1 MSLSRRDLLLTTAGA
16 GVAAGLVPSIL
27 HAQAPSQSVVDTPE
41 LYAGE
46 KAMYEAALKEGMVIS
61 NNTGPTW
68 ANWNAL
74 FGAFGR
80 RYPNVNLVY
89 NDVGSGVAVNA
100 LDRTR
105 ARPQVDTIYYFG
117 ANGVDAQKRGLLAPF
132 TPTNFDKLPTLAK
145 HPAGEWFTIHQLE
158 VVFIVNKKL
167 VKNPPRSFADLA
179 KPEYKGNIVYLDPR
193 TTGVGQVFT
202 WAATFASGGAYDNL
216 KPGLDYIE
224 ALHKSGNVAR
234 VVGTTPYAQ
243 FVKGEIPIWVNFVN
257 DGLRA
262 KFVDGMGDDVEVIS
276 PSEGTVAAPYTI
288 SLVKNG
294 PNQNAGKLWL
304 NFITSDRGQQ
314 LFAEGFVT
322 PSVPGVAIPD
332 AVKARL
338 VTHAK
343 STLLDLDK
351 AGAQLSALQQGWA
364 KAALGQ

>member
-1 MSLSRRDLLLTTAGA
+1 MTVDRRVVLRGVGACALALTAGQA
-16 GVAAGLVPSIL
+16 L
-27 HAQAPSQSVVDTPE
+27 AQATPQTVTDTPE

-46 KAMYEAALKEGMVIS
+46 RALYDAAAREGMVIS

-68 ANWNAL
+68 ANWAAL
-74 FGAFGR
+74 FRAFGQ

-100 LDRTR
+100 LDRTK

-117 ANGVDAQKRGLLAPF
+117 ANGVDAQRRGLLAPF
-132 TPTNFDKLPTLAK
+132 TPTNFERLPALAK

-158 VVFIVNKKL
+158 IVFIVNKKL
-167 VKNPPRSFADLA
+167 VRNPPRSFADLL
-179 KPEYKGNIVYLDPR
+179 KSDYKGNVVYLDPR
-193 TTGVGQVFT
+193 STGVGQVLT
-202 WAATFASGGAYDNL
+202 WAANFAQGGTYDNL
-216 KPGLDYIE
+216 APGLSYIE
-224 ALHKSGNVAR
+224 RLHKGGNVLR
-234 VVGTTPYAQ
+234 VMGTTPYAQ

-262 KFVDGMGDDVEVIS
+262 KFMDGMGDDVEVVS

-294 PNQNAGKLWL
+294 PNPNAGKLWL
-304 NFITSDRGQQ
+304 NFIMSERGQQ

-332 AVKARL
+332 AVRARL
-338 VTHAK
+338 VTHAG
-343 STLLDLDK
+343 STLLDLEK
-351 AGAQLSALQQGWA
+351 SAAQLGALQQGWA
-364 KAALGQ
+364 RAAL

>member
-1 MSLSRRDLLLTTAGA
+1 MSIDRRLILQAMGASALALQAGQA
-16 GVAAGLVPSIL
+16 W
-27 HAQAPSQSVVDTPE
+27 AQQPSQSVADTPE
-41 LYAGE
+41 FYAGE
-46 KAMYEAALKEGMVIS
+46 RTLYEAAGKEGMVIS

-100 LDRTR
+100 LDRTK

-117 ANGVDAQKRGLLAPF
+117 ANGVDAQRRGLLAPHK
-132 TPTNFDKLPTLAK
+132 PPNFEKLPELAR
-145 HPAGEWFTIHQLE
+145 HPDGEWFTIHQLE
-158 VVFIVNKKL
+158 IVFIVNKKL
-167 VKNPPRSFADLA
+167 VKNPPRSFADLL
-179 KPEYKGNIVYLDPR
+179 KPEYKGNVVYLDPR
-193 TTGVGQVFT
+193 STGVGQVLT
-202 WAATFASGGAYDNL
+202 WAANFAQGGTYANL
-216 KPGLDYIE
+216 EPGLKYIE
-224 ALHKSGNVAR
+224 QLHKGGNVLR

-262 KFVDGMGDDVEVIS
+262 KFLDGMGDDVDVIS

-294 PNQNAGKLWL
+294 PNPNAAKLWL
-304 NFITSDRGQQ
+304 NFIMSERGQQ

-338 VTHAK
+338 VTHAR
-343 STLLDLDK
+343 STLLDLGQS
-351 AGAQLSALQQGWA
+351 AAQLQALQAGWA
-364 KAALGQ
+364 KAAL

>member
-1 MSLSRRDLLLTTAGA
+1 MNVTRRHILALSAGA
-16 GVAAGLVPSIL
+16 LALAGVGSA
-27 HAQAPSQSVVDTPE
+27 HAQTVADSPE

-46 KAMYEAALKEGMVIS
+46 KAAYEAALKEGLVIS

-74 FGAFGR
+74 FGAFQR
-80 RYPNVNLVY
+80 RYPGMNIVY

-100 LDRTR
+100 LDRTK
-105 ARPQVDTIYYFG
+105 ARPQVDTIYYYG
-117 ANGVDAQKRGLLAPF
+117 ANGIDAQKRGLLTPF
-132 TPTNFDKLPTLAK
+132 KPVNFDKLGPAAK
-145 HPAGEWFTIHQLE
+145 HPDGEWFTIHQLE

-167 VKNPPRSFADLA
+167 VKNPPRSWADLL
-179 KPEYKGNIVYLDPR
+179 KPEYKGSVMYLDPR
-193 TTGVGQVFT
+193 TAGVGQVLT
-202 WAATFASGGAYDNL
+202 WAANFANGGAYDNL

-224 ALHKSGNVAR
+224 KLHKSGNVLR

-243 FVKGEIPIWVNFVN
+243 FVKGEIPIWINYVN

-262 KFVDGMGDDVEVIS
+262 KFVDGLGDDVEVIS
-276 PSEGTVAAPYTI
+276 PSEGTAAAPYTI

-294 PNQNAGKLWL
+294 PNPNAGKLWL
-304 NFITSDRGQQ
+304 NFIMSDTGQR

-338 VTHAK
+338 VSHSK
-343 STLLDLDK
+343 VELLDLTK
-351 AGAQLSALQQGWA
+351 AAGQSQALIDGWA

>member
-1 MSLSRRDLLLTTAGA
+1 MTIDRRLLLQGM
-16 GVAAGLVPSIL
+16 GVSALGLAASPAL
-27 HAQAPSQSVVDTPE
+27 AQAPATVLTSAE
-41 LYAGE
+41 LYSGE
-46 KAMYEAALKEGMVIS
+46 KALYEAAVKEGMVIS

-68 ANWNAL
+68 ANWAAL
-74 FGAFGR
+74 FRVFGQ
-80 RYPNVNLVY
+80 RYPNISLVY

-100 LDRTR
+100 LDRTK

-132 TPTNFDKLPTLAK
+132 TPTNFEKLPALAK

-158 VVFIVNKKL
+158 IVFIVNKKL
-167 VKNPPRSFADLA
+167 VKNVPKSFADLA

-193 TTGVGQVFT
+193 STGVGQVLT
-202 WAATFASGGAYDNL
+202 WAANFAKGGSYTNL
-216 KPGLDYIE
+216 EPGLKYIE
-224 ALHKSGNVAR
+224 QLHKAGNVLR

-262 KFVDGMGDDVEVIS
+262 KFVDGMGDDVEIVS

-294 PNQNAGKLWL
+294 PNPNAAKLWL
-304 NFITSDRGQQ
+304 NFIMSDRGQE

-322 PSVPGVAIPD
+322 PSVPGVALSD
-332 AVKARL
+332 AVRL
-338 VTHAK
+338 KLVKHEKT
-343 STLLDLDK
+343 TLLDLGQS
-351 AGAQLSALQQGWA
+351 AAQLQALQSGWA
-364 KAALGQ
+364 KAAL